1 MVAPPTNLP
10 TLWAVLDDFSWSPT
24 ADSAAELLSRGQS
37 ALQLIKA
44 HQLLKITTTA
54 SENDSALRQIL
65 AKWRAAVNGLVH
77 AKAAPARAV
86 GMALAVVWME
96 QAPSVLST
104 TGSAWASV
112 WLATVTRPSD
122 PRPLRHQAA
131 GALITL
137 LRTARSMPDLSRDVV
152 TPTVPKLVAVLVQH
166 ADLTISIR
174 LQALTDLLAAFPSAC
189 RSAIDKIRVLCLAH
203 LDSHADAASKCY
215 ARSLAVVAAPTKGSG
230 AARLDAA
237 GQWTHAVRA
246 TVVSMHATL
255 DVLFEGVDE
264 DWATPAD
271 TPALTLPTLS
281 TRIDA
286 DTYRVAIARLESLA
300 TLLSAVVRHPVPTT
314 SLALP
319 VTTVVDLAA
328 RILAASAAYHDP
340 SRAQFATAYGPVFR
354 SIAVG
359 PILRNS
365 LLASVPPRARHA
377 LAPHAYTLVTLT
389 HRALASATRGSLD
402 LLADLVDAVGFPA
415 CDRIWSAK
423 LPGRTSTFAA
433 DLADQI
439 RTGSN
444 AAVCVVHAALAAH
457 GARIPT
463 YVRAPWD
470 HALLA
475 RALDGDKCGL
485 VADALVVSA
494 AHPSVIAARGV
505 GAYRIAPLAVSAV
518 VDRRVGS
525 SAGAAA
531 MDAIAHPRYVVGAA
545 PVKVVLEKDQ
555 EKQQMQVEE
564 KVDNMVVDPTVVAAQ
579 AVAAATAATMTMTP
593 VAPAPAPVENV
604 VKPVVVSLAAPL
616 AVPASV
622 VVPSRSVVAPPT
634 AAPAPVAAAAV
645 APTCAPVASKP
656 VVAPVPIPAAPARA
670 APMQNEDVEMTES
683 SRPNSQSAG
692 ADDDDDDDE
701 LLDVE
706 IVDACPDS
714 DDNDDDISV

>member
-1 MVAPPTNLP
+1 MVTPPINVP
-10 TLWAVLDDFSWSPT
+10 TLWAVLLDGFSWSPT
-24 ADSAAELLSRGQS
+24 ADSTSELLSRGQS

-44 HQLLKITTTA
+44 HQLLKITSNA
-54 SENDSALRQIL
+54 AENDAALRQIL

-77 AKAAPARAV
+77 AKSAPARAV
-86 GMALAVVWME
+86 GMALAAVWME

-104 TGSAWASV
+104 TGSAWASA

-122 PRPLRHQAA
+122 PRSLRHQAA

-137 LRTARSMPDLSRDVV
+137 LRMARTMPDLSRDVV
-152 TPTVPKLVAVLVQH
+152 TPTVPKLVAALVQH
-166 ADLTISIR
+166 ADLVIQIR

-203 LDSHADAASKCY
+203 LDTHADAASKCY

-246 TVVSMHATL
+246 TVGSMHAAL
-255 DVLFEGVDE
+255 DVLLEGVDE

-271 TPALTLPTLS
+271 TPTLNLPALS

-286 DTYRVAIARLESLA
+286 ETYRVAVTRLESLA
-300 TLLSAVVRHPVPTT
+300 TLLSTIVRHPVPAT

-319 VTTVVDLAA
+319 ATTVMDLAA

-340 SRAQFATAYGPVFR
+340 SRGHLAIAYGPILR

-359 PILRNS
+359 PVLRTT

-389 HRALASATRGSLD
+389 HRALASSTPGSLD
-402 LLADLVDAVGFPA
+402 LLADLVDAVGYPA
-415 CDRIWSAK
+415 CDRIWTAK
-423 LPGRTSTFAA
+423 LPSRTSTFAA

-439 RTGSN
+439 RAGSS
-444 AAVCVVHAALAAH
+444 AAVRVVHAALAAH

-475 RALDGDKCGL
+475 RALDQDAS

-494 AHPSVIAARGV
+494 AHPSVVAARGV

-525 SAGAAA
+525 AVGAAV
-531 MDAIAHPRYVVGAA
+531 MDAVAHPRYVVGAA

-555 EKQQMQVEE
+555 ARGQQQQQQQVEE
-564 KVDNMVVDPTVVAAQ
+564 KADGMVVDPTVAAAQ
-579 AVAAATAATMTMTP
+579 AVAAATAATVT
-593 VAPAPAPVENV
+593 VAPAPVQNV
-604 VKPVVVSLAAPL
+604 VMPMVVSLAAPL
-616 AVPASV
+616 AVPARTVVPARSV
-622 VVPSRSVVAPPT
+622 VVPPA
-634 AAPAPVAAAAV
+634 AAPAPVVAAPVVPAPAPVMSKPAAATV
-645 APTCAPVASKP
+645 PAPVA
-656 VVAPVPIPAAPARA
+656 VPARA
-670 APMQNEDVEMTES
+670 VPVQNEDVEMTES
-683 SRPNSQSAG
+683 SRPDGKSADG
-692 ADDDDDDDE
+692 DADDDDDDE

-706 IVDACPDS
+706 IVDAGPDS
-714 DDNDDDISV
+714 DDDDISV